1 MSKVKASLFNILNA
15 TSKGKCKTQS
25 PTKLH
30 KPRNKQS
37 LSFPLGESMSGRHL
51 RHYGDP
57 TGE

>member
-37 LSFPLGESMSGRHL
+37 LSFPFRRINEWKTSSAL
-51 RHYGDP
+51 RGSNR
-57 TGE
+57 